1 MLTIRQLLFAAAL
14 SVCAYLLVFVFIVHK
29 PLTIGISGDYL
40 NFKIHYL
47 AAHAD
52 ERKIIILAGSNGRF
66 SHRCEV
72 IEKISGFPCAN
83 MSIAAGWSL
92 PWQLSLYKQ
101 YFKRG
106 DVLYMPVE
114 YRGHGQNHSVGEEAP
129 YRVAYERSGLT
140 TLSPSDAL
148 HTLFVFDIRFLVSGI
163 GEMALRHAGV
173 QRRFSVET
181 LTPQGDERGHDDAKA
196 IAYKGLIAQLPV
208 PEVPEASFVSESDWT
223 DIVEILDWAKTAGVR
238 VVGGLPT
245 IVEDAKIPDNA
256 IPFLRHLYES
266 YGQCFLVLPNR
277 SIYPKPFFYDA
288 LYHLSETHQIAHSEL
303 LAPYLAEVATTGRC
317 PQSPDTPMGTAR

>member
-14 SVCAYLLVFVFIVHK
+14 SVVVYLLIFAFVVHK
-29 PLTIGISGDYL
+29 PLTIGIYGEYID
-40 NFKIHYL
+40 FKSHYL

-52 ERKIIILAGSNGRF
+52 QRKIVILAGSNGRF
-66 SHRCEV
+66 SHRCQV
-72 IEKISGFPCAN
+72 IEKVAGYPCAN
-83 MSIAAGWSL
+83 MSIAGGLSL

-101 YFKRG
+101 YLKPG
-106 DVLYMPVE
+106 DVLYMPIE
-114 YRGHGQNHSVGEEAP
+114 YRLHGENHSVGEEAP
-129 YRVAYERSGLT
+129 YRVAYEKKGLA

-148 HTLFVFDIRFLVSGI
+148 RTLFAFDIRFLISGI

-173 QRRFSVET
+173 QRRFSVAT

-196 IAYKGLIAQLPV
+196 LAYKGLLAQLPI

-223 DIVEILDWAKTAGVR
+223 DIVEILDWAKAAGVR

-245 IVEDAKIPDNA
+245 IVKDARIPDEA

-266 YGQCFLVLPNR
+266 HGQCFLVLPNR
-277 SIYPKPFFYDA
+277 STYPKPYFYDS
-288 LYHLSETHQIAHSEL
+288 LMHLSETHQIAHSEL
-303 LAPYLAEVATTGRC
+303 LAPYLAEIAKTGGC
-317 PQSPDTPMGTAR
+317 PKP

>member
-14 SVCAYLLVFVFIVHK
+14 SIAVYLLVFAFVVHK
-29 PLTIGISGDYL
+29 PLTIDIYGDYIK
-40 NFKIHYL
+40 FKIHYL

-52 ERKIIILAGSNGRF
+52 ERKIVILAGSNGRF

-72 IEKISGFPCAN
+72 IEKIAGYPCAN
-83 MSIAAGWSL
+83 MSIAGGLSL
-92 PWQLSLYKQ
+92 PWQLSLYKR
-101 YFKRG
+101 YFKPG

-114 YRGHGQNHSVGEEAP
+114 YRLHGENHSVGEEAP
-129 YRVAYERSGLT
+129 YRVSYEKRGLMA
-140 TLSPSDAL
+140 LSPSDVL
-148 HTLFVFDIRFLVSGI
+148 HTLFVFDIRFLISGI
-163 GEMALRHAGV
+163 GEMALQYAGV

-196 IAYKGLIAQLPV
+196 LAYKGLIAQLPI
-208 PEVPEASFVSESDWT
+208 PEVPGASFVSESDWT

-245 IVEDAKIPDNA
+245 IVEDAKIPDSA

-266 YGQCFLVLPNR
+266 HGQCFLVLPNR
-277 SIYPKPFFYDA
+277 SIYPKPFFYDS
-288 LYHLSETHQIAHSEL
+288 LLHLRETHQIAHSKL
-303 LAPYLAEVATTGRC
+303 LAPYLAEVAKTGRC
-317 PQSPDTPMGTAR
+317 STP